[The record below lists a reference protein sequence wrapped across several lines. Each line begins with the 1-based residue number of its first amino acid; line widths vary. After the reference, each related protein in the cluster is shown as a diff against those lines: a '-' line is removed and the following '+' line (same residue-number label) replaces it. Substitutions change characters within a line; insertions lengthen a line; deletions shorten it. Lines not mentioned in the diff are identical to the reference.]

1 MGLTIKHVKI
11 SLITVSFNSAKTI
24 GDTIASVREQRY
36 PNLEYII
43 IDGGSSDGT
52 LAIIKQ
58 NSDVVAHV
66 VSEQDDGIYDAMNKG
81 ITLAGG
87 EVIGFINADDM
98 LADSMVLQ
106 QVAEALGQDEI
117 DACYADLEYVQ
128 QSNRDKVIRYWQSS
142 AFKPGLFS
150 RGWSPPHPTFY
161 VKKSVYEQCGLFSLD
176 YKMGNDIELMLR
188 FLERYQ
194 VKSLYVPQTWV
205 KMRVGGVSNQS
216 LGNVILQN
224 KEIIRAAKNNA
235 IPFFVPRFVLGKLK
249 DRLIQYLF
257 K

>member
-1 MGLTIKHVKI
+1 MIIKHVKI
-11 SLITVSFNSAKTI
+11 SLITVSFNSAHTI
-24 GDTIASVREQRY
+24 GDTIASVREQNY

-52 LAIIKQ
+52 LTVIKQ
-58 NSDVVAHV
+58 NSDVIDHA

-81 ITLAGG
+81 INLASG
-87 EVIGFINADDM
+87 EVIAFINSDDM
-98 LADSMVLQ
+98 LADSTVLQ
-106 QVAEALGQDEI
+106 QIAEVLRQEEI
-117 DACYADLEYVQ
+117 DACYADLVYVQ
-128 QSNRDKVIRYWQSS
+128 QTDRDKVIRYWRSS
-142 AFKPGLFS
+142 AFKPGLFG

-161 VKKSVYEQCGLFSLD
+161 VKKSVYEQFGGFSLD

-194 VKSLYVPQTWV
+194 VKSLYVPKTWV
-205 KMRVGGVSNQS
+205 KMRIGGVSNQS
-216 LGNVILQN
+216 LGNIILQN
-224 KEIIRAAKNNA
+224 KEIIKAAKNNG
-235 IPFFVPRFVLGKLK
+235 ISFFVPLFVLGKIK